1 MKRGRRH
8 NAKMKIDALSVV
20 DLVDGMERFG
30 AEFYFTGA
38 GSLRVRGLEKL
49 PAALREQLYA
59 ADGAQLV
66 AWLRSRKK
74 RAGVREDADL

>member
-8 NAKMKIDALSVV
+8 NSKTKIYALSVV

-30 AEFYFTGA
+30 AEFYFIGS
-38 GSLRVRGLEKL
+38 GSLRVAGLEKL
-49 PAALREQLYA
+49 PAAMREQFYA

-66 AWLRSRKK
+66 AWLRSKK
-74 RAGVREDADL
+74 Q